1 MSVLKVTQ
9 MLHTKNQHSQVVE
22 FIDYFSRVTIE
33 WE

>member
-9 MLHTKNQHSQVVE
+9 KLHTKNRHSQVDDLT
-22 FIDYFSRVTIE
+22 DYFIRVTIE